1 VPAPSETIVRVMHA
15 ACDRAR
21 QWATAE
27 VDGELSR
34 FELVLLRAHLDA
46 CASCREFHA
55 AIGGITRTLRA
66 TPLERLER
74 AIEIGRIRRRLR
86 PRLAPAAAA
95 MAVVAVVLGSG
106 LVSSELR
113 NGSVGD
119 AASRSAPDAVEAV
132 NLIRLPAL
140 TRAAAQRAARAA
152 RPVGSLRGGP
162 VVRDR

>member
-1 VPAPSETIVRVMHA
+1 MHA
-15 ACDRAR
+15 ACERAR
-21 QWATAE
+21 EWATAE

-46 CASCREFHA
+46 CPSCHEFHT

-74 AIEIGRIRRRLR
+74 AIEVTRLRRRLR

-95 MAVVAVVLGSG
+95 MAVAAVVLGSG

-113 NGSVGD
+113 SGSVRD
-119 AASRSAPDAVEAV
+119 ASSGVDRLASVDTMNLSMVRALSQKTSAAKVRV
-132 NLIRLPAL
+132 VS
-140 TRAAAQRAARAA
+140 RA
-152 RPVGSLRGGP
+152 PGSLRGGP

>member
-1 VPAPSETIVRVMHA
+1 MHA

-21 QWATAE
+21 EWATAE

-34 FELVLLRAHLDA
+34 FEHVLLRAHLDA
-46 CASCREFHA
+46 CPSCLEFHR

-74 AIEIGRIRRRLR
+74 AIEVTRLRRRLR

-95 MAVVAVVLGSG
+95 MAVAVVVLGSS
-106 LVSSELR
+106 LVSSQLR
-113 NGSVGD
+113 SGSVQSV
-119 AASRSAPDAVEAV
+119 ASSVDGVARLGPMETI
-132 NLIRLPAL
+132 NLSMNEAL
-140 TRAAAQRAARAA
+140 TTKSPSGTPERVVRRLQ
-152 RPVGSLRGGP
+152 GSLSGGP

>member
-1 VPAPSETIVRVMHA
+1 MHA

-34 FELVLLRAHLDA
+34 FEIVLLRAHLDA
-46 CASCREFHA
+46 CPSCREFHT

-74 AIEIGRIRRRLR
+74 AIEVKRLRRRLR

-95 MAVVAVVLGSG
+95 MAVAAVVLGSG
-106 LVSSELR
+106 LASNELR
-113 NGSVGD
+113 SRSVQD
-119 AASRSAPDAVEAV
+119 AASSVDGVAAGAASVDTMNLSMNQALATRSPSGTSDRTVR
-132 NLIRLPAL
+132 RL
-140 TRAAAQRAARAA
+140 QS
-152 RPVGSLRGGP
+152 SLRGGP
-162 VVRDR
+162 VIDER

>member
-1 VPAPSETIVRVMHA
+1 MHA

-21 QWATAE
+21 QWATAD

-46 CASCREFHA
+46 CPSCREFHT
-55 AIGGITRTLRA
+55 AIGGISRTLRA
-66 TPLERLER
+66 TPFERLER
-74 AIEIGRIRRRLR
+74 AIEIGSIRRRLR

-106 LVSSELR
+106 VVSTELR
-113 NGSVGD
+113 SGSVRD
-119 AASRSAPDAVEAV
+119 AASRATPNAVEAV
-132 NLIRLPAL
+132 NLISVQALAKPASGAL
-140 TRAAAQRAARAA
+140 RVVS
-152 RPVGSLRGGP
+152 RPQGSLRGGP

>member
-1 VPAPSETIVRVMHA
+1 MHA

-21 QWATAE
+21 EWATAE

-46 CASCREFHA
+46 CASCREFHT

-74 AIEIGRIRRRLR
+74 AIEVKRLRRRLR

-95 MAVVAVVLGSG
+95 MAVAAVVLGSG
-106 LVSSELR
+106 LLSSELR
-113 NGSVGD
+113 SGSVQS
-119 AASRSAPDAVEAV
+119 AAGSSVDGVARLGSVDTMNLSKKEALVQKSATSSSAPTVR
-132 NLIRLPAL
+132 RL
-140 TRAAAQRAARAA
+140 QF
-152 RPVGSLRGGP
+152 SLRGGP
-162 VVRDR
+162 VIGER